1 VKIAT
6 KDNSLSSGFP
16 YDAQKLIKYE
26 VSSKEWSHFSGEVV
40 VACDAHHYN
49 KATWPFARAKVIS
62 RVRQDLQYGQ
72 GPNPGEVSKV
82 FRKWNR
88 LFRRQ
93 GFQAWMELPDEEKAE
108 ELGRSTAGMNKE
120 EQKRA
125 QKEAKRFRIVISPL
139 DNKGG
144 SIYSKSS
151 IRGSV
156 GGEGGLVKRANT
168 MLSSIT
174 KSSHGAVKEADTKEE
189 DEGKVEDDTKVEDK
203 VDAGVQNGNAEVAV
217 RADDDDRG
225 KDKENVKEETKD

>member
-1 VKIAT
+1 M
-6 KDNSLSSGFP
+6 
-16 YDAQKLIKYE
+16 
-26 VSSKEWSHFSGEVV
+26 V

-49 KATWPFARAKVIS
+49 QFTWLAARSKVIKK
-62 RVRQDLQYGQ
+62 VRNDLSYGQ
-72 GPNPGEVSKV
+72 GPNPGEVSKT

-120 EQKRA
+120 EQKQA
-125 QKEAKRFRIVISPL
+125 KVEAKRFRIVISPL

-168 MLSSIT
+168 MLGNLT
-174 KSSHGAVKEADTKEE
+174 KSSHGAAKET
-189 DEGKVEDDTKVEDK
+189 DEKVVEGEEDK
-203 VDAGVQNGNAEVAV
+203 VENKASGGVQNGDAEVSE
-217 RADDDDRG
+217 RTHEGD
-225 KDKENVKEETKD
+225 KDKENVKEEAKD